1 MCDESFAM
9 TGIDCKRGTMGSS
22 SQHGSGASSSLSC
35 TRSDGH
41 VCSRRCVSCFHLGF
55 GADAICKM
63 FRKEDQICGTVVY
76 RTLSRICR
84 SSSTLIK
91 SGM

>member
-22 SQHGSGASSSLSC
+22 SQDGRGASSSLSC

-55 GADAICKM
+55 GADAICKKGVRM
-63 FRKEDQICGTVVY
+63 EERIVVP
-76 RTLSRICR
+76 
-84 SSSTLIK
+84 SSIALCPESVAPLPH
-91 SGM
+91 